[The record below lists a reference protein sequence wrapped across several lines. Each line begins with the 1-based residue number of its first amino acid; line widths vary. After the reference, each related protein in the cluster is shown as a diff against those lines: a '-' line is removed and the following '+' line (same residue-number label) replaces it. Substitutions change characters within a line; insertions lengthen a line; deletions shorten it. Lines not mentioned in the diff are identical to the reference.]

1 MKTKTKDTTKA
12 ADGFDTVS
20 FFRIEKERIAKE
32 ISNMSFDELKC
43 YLKSKS
49 ERIKEDQSRSNKNSK

>member
-1 MKTKTKDTTKA
+1 MKTKTKKTNRP

-20 FFRIEKERIAKE
+20 FFRAEKERIAEE
-32 ISNMSFDELKC
+32 ISNMSFEELKD

-49 ERIKEDQSRSNKNSK
+49 AWIKKNKSRPHNNS

>member
-1 MKTKTKDTTKA
+1 MKTTSKDSTKA
-12 ADGFDTVS
+12 ADGFDSVS
-20 FFRIEKERIAKE
+20 FFRTEKERIAKE

-49 ERIKEDQSRSNKNSK
+49 EWMKEDQTRSNKNSK